1 MLQQALQHW
10 RGALGAQDLWI
21 FGYASLLWRP
31 EFSFSEQR
39 PARVRGYH
47 RALKMW
53 SHVNRGTPERP
64 GLVFALLPGGSCAGV
79 VFRIPAAEA
88 EAALCGLW
96 PREMPMPVYDPKWL
110 RCHTAAGPVTALAFT
125 LSRRSPSYT
134 GELSIEEYRRIFS
147 DACGHYG
154 TTREYAELTHQ
165 QLCRL
170 GIADRALARLLRRIA
185 RPASA

>member
-64 GLVFALLPGGSCAGV
+64 GLVFALLPIYWMVNMSFKTNEEILSSFSFFPQHFTWANYRTIFTDASWYSGYLNSLIYVAINTVISVCVAL
-79 VFRIPAAEA
+79 PATCMSAVIFCTVKES
-88 EAALCGLW
+88 
-96 PREMPMPVYDPKWL
+96 PSV
-110 RCHTAAGPVTALAFT
+110 
-125 LSRRSPSYT
+125 SRR
-134 GELSIEEYRRIFS
+134 R
-147 DACGHYG
+147 
-154 TTREYAELTHQ
+154 
-165 QLCRL
+165 
-170 GIADRALARLLRRIA
+170 
-185 RPASA
+185 